1 MIKTWMGEAR
11 GDFQAAS
18 NIALRSPNGVVGSTW
33 TITATST
40 EPPASP
46 ISAQCHSP
54 MSRLLGPAQVRF
66 PVVWCRARDEVAHGP
81 GKDIELI
88 HVGHR
93 YAVVWPSVHDKTGA
107 PYIWIDYF
115 GHESE
120 VPKEDEL
127 AWLPDEWQLGFTG
140 GEVRQEQPNT
150 SRPPAEEER
159 ALCLTE
165 GEACKATKN
174 GLAKY
179 VERTTVQ
186 ARHDSMIKTVMGA
199 GEARGAGT
207 PRRYGCTQG
216 PTQTVPRGRLARPGD
231 GSEQSE
237 FHRAGNGAIAKVTAW
252 PTPEDKRGCCGGAS
266 RQVPALNLPEEFWNS
281 RPMLGRI
288 RQAAHSRGRS
298 ADVVLYASVARIS
311 AMCDVRGLGLMQGLE
326 LVKDRDTKEPRRPSS
341 AKGASTAT
349 SSAPAGCSTR
359 RRSM

>member
-1 MIKTWMGEAR
+1 MTPLCGAAR
-11 GDFQAAS
+11 GRYRRGQLPRQA
-18 NIALRSPNGVVGSTW
+18 RSRQPRRSRRNA
-33 TITATST
+33 IH
-40 EPPASP
+40 
-46 ISAQCHSP
+46 ICLDCSARH
-54 MSRLLGPAQVRF
+54 QVRF

-120 VPKEDEL
+120 VPNEDEL

-159 ALCLTE
+159 APCLTE

-288 RQAAHSRGRS
+288 RQAAHSRGAQLMWCCTPALLASPPCATCAAS
-298 ADVVLYASVARIS
+298 A
-311 AMCDVRGLGLMQGLE
+311 
-326 LVKDRDTKEPRRPSS
+326 
-341 AKGASTAT
+341 
-349 SSAPAGCSTR
+349 
-359 RRSM
+359 